1 MSEGF
6 KHSVKVPRLYK
17 AASNI
22 VKRVVED
29 GESLKQ
35 LIYNQNHPNIKAIY
49 ALATTTLQHATELN
63 EIVRKTNLFFKEPR
77 FDPWLA
83 RVLISELFWGKRS
96 LKANA
101 IPIQIVLKYENELRE
116 ELKKIDETTR
126 NSSTIINKAAKPR
139 YVRINTLKITVDEA
153 INNFY
158 NEGYTLL
165 SQSKNY
171 EEFLAKLHEL
181 TEYTYIQDFHMS
193 ELFAFAPGTQFHNY
207 PGYISGA
214 IVLQDKASC
223 LPAHLLNPPPNS
235 VVLDMCAAPG
245 MKTTHLAAK
254 IQNNGIIYSV
264 EMNARR
270 YNVLCNQ
277 IESTNATCVKTIN
290 ADAMTLT
297 CNNCPDVEYILV
309 DPSCSGSGME
319 RLECDNTDGKCAPL
333 RLKSLQSFQVM
344 LLRHALLNFPNV
356 KRVVYSTCS
365 IYPEEN
371 EMVVD
376 EILSDIGDAY
386 KLIPIKSLLNN
397 EWINFSSNEFKCR
410 DNCLYAKSNVDMTN
424 GFFVAVFERNFEV
437 SLPEYKRHS
446 RIKEHDSSAMKINEN
461 SSVEETKN
469 SNVDDNF
476 KSEKKRKKKKR
487 EKLTENLL
495 NDEKEPDVNLD
506 EPAKKKKKKKKEKN
520 N

>member
-1 MSEGF
+1 MS
-6 KHSVKVPRLYK
+6 
-17 AASNI
+17 
-22 VKRVVED
+22 
-29 GESLKQ
+29 
-35 LIYNQNHPNIKAIY
+35 
-49 ALATTTLQHATELN
+49 
-63 EIVRKTNLFFKEPR
+63 
-77 FDPWLA
+77 
-83 RVLISELFWGKRS
+83 
-96 LKANA
+96 
-101 IPIQIVLKYENELRE
+101 
-116 ELKKIDETTR
+116 
-126 NSSTIINKAAKPR
+126 AKPR

-165 SQSKNY
+165 PQSKNY
-171 EEFLAKLHEL
+171 KEFLAKLQEL
-181 TEYTYIQDFHMS
+181 TEFTYIQDFHIS

-207 PGYISGA
+207 DGYISGA

-270 YNVLCNQ
+270 YSVLCNQ
-277 IESTNATCVKTIN
+277 IKSTKATCVKTIN
-290 ADAMTLT
+290 ADAMTLS
-297 CNNCPDVEYILV
+297 CNECPDVEYILV

-344 LLRHALLNFPNV
+344 LLRHALLNFPKV

-424 GFFVAVFERNFEV
+424 GFFVAVFERDFEV
-437 SLPEYKRHS
+437 SLPEYTRHS
-446 RIKEHDSSAMKINEN
+446 RKKAHDNSEMKINEN
-461 SSVEETKN
+461 NCVEEIKN
-469 SNVDDNF
+469 SNVEDNF

-487 EKLTENLL
+487 EKLMENLI
-495 NDEKEPDVNLD
+495 NDEKEPDVDLD
-506 EPAKKKKKKKKEKN
+506 EPAKKKKKKKKNDETADHN
-520 N
+520 